1 MALEKPPEAR
11 EESADGLP
19 VYGNHKFT
27 AQEIANWRLVAEQA
41 DAFWLER
48 GSDNSLDAEFKER
61 FGVTF
66 FEHAYLLSVAI
77 CERWTAK
84 GSREKENS

>member
-1 MALEKPPEAR
+1 MEIDIPTGEPER
-11 EESADGLP
+11 EPSDEQP

-27 AQEIANWRLVAEQA
+27 AQEIASWRLVAEDA

-66 FEHAYLLSVAI
+66 FEHAYLSGI
-77 CERWTAK
+77 CDRWTAHR
-84 GSREKENS
+84 SREKENA